1 MRAAYSCFGGVFC
14 LFVVGF
20 FFAGVGGWVY
30 MYQINQSIKVRREG
44 KEWEIKER
52 GNETNTG
59 EWRND
64 WSPLRS

>member
-1 MRAAYSCFGGVFC
+1 MC
-14 LFVVGF
+14 
-20 FFAGVGGWVY
+20 
-30 MYQINQSIKVRREG
+30 QINQSIKVRREG

-59 EWRND
+59 EGRND

>member
-1 MRAAYSCFGGVFC
+1 MC
-14 LFVVGF
+14 
-20 FFAGVGGWVY
+20 
-30 MYQINQSIKVRREG
+30 QINQSIKVRREG

-52 GNETNTG
+52 ENETNTG